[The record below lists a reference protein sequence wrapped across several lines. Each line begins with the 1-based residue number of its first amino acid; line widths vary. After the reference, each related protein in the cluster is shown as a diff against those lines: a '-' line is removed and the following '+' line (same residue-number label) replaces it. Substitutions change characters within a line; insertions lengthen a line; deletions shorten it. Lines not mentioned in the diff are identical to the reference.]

1 MKILITGAAGFIGY
15 HLVKALAQKNME
27 IVGLDNINDYYD
39 VRLKYDR
46 LSDCGVACENIRYG
60 EMVKSNSI
68 PSYRF
73 IRLDLT
79 DSQRVGQL
87 FAEEKF
93 THICNLAGQ
102 PGVRYSIENPYSYIQ
117 SNVLGFLNILEACR
131 NYQVSHLLFASSSSV
146 YGMESH
152 VPFLESDNTDH
163 PVSLYAATKKSDEVM
178 AYAYS
183 KLYGIQTIGLRF
195 FTVYGPWG
203 RPDMAPVK
211 FMKSIL
217 HQQPIQ
223 VYNQGKMLRDF
234 TYIGDIIKGICLI
247 LEAEITDDVPNR
259 TYNIGNSNPIQLLD
273 FIHTIEEV
281 TGRKANMEML
291 GMQPG
296 DVTRTYADIT
306 RISKDFGYKPSIT
319 LYDGIQNLYLWYK
332 QYSLDKE
339 DF

>member
-152 VPFLESDNTDH
+152 VPFGESDNTDH

-319 LYDGIQNLYLWYK
+319 LHEGIQNLYLWYK
-332 QYSLDKE
+332 QYSLDKQ